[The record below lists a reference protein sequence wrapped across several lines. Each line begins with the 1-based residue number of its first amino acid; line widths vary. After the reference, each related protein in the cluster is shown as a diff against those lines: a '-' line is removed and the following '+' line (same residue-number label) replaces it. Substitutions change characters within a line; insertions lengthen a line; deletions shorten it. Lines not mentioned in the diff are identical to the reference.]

1 MSMTNVMNEMIA
13 GANETANAAEQA
25 AAWLGQNE
33 QVTEPTEQKPYTL
46 RVLCAKDVFPMVK
59 IIRKIGLK
67 DIGKAFDPDE
77 IKAITESVSEEEEEN
92 ATVDSIAETVGVAVV
107 LKIVDVVL
115 ENLEAAEQEIFGFL
129 GGLAGMTVDEVGS
142 LPMDVF
148 FEMLMDTFQSKE
160 FVGFMRVVSRFLK

>member
-46 RVLCAKDVFPMVK
+46 RALCAKDVFPMVK

-77 IKAITESVSEEEEEN
+77 IKAITESVSEEEN
-92 ATVDSIAETVGVAVV
+92 ATVDSIAETVGIAVV
-107 LKIVDVVL
+107 LKIVDVIL

-129 GGLAGMTVDEVGS
+129 GGLAGMTADEVGS

-160 FVGFMRVVSRFLK
+160 FVGFMKVVSRFLK

>member
-46 RVLCAKDVFPMVK
+46 RALCAKDVFPMVK

-67 DIGKAFDPDE
+67 DIGKAFDPEE
-77 IKAITESVSEEEEEN
+77 IKAITESVSEEEN

-107 LKIVDVVL
+107 LKIVDVIL

-129 GGLAGMTVDEVGS
+129 GGLAGMTADEVGS

-148 FEMLMDTFQSKE
+148 FEMLVDTFQLKE
-160 FVGFMRVVSRFLK
+160 FVGFMKVVSRFLK

>member
-46 RVLCAKDVFPMVK
+46 RALCAKDVFPMVK

-67 DIGKAFDPDE
+67 DIGKAFDPEE
-77 IKAITESVSEEEEEN
+77 IKAITESVSEEEN

-107 LKIVDVVL
+107 LKIVDVIL

-129 GGLAGMTVDEVGS
+129 GGLAGMTADEVGS

-148 FEMLMDTFQSKE
+148 FEMLVDTFQSKE

>member
-46 RVLCAKDVFPMVK
+46 RALCAKDVFPMVK

-67 DIGKAFDPDE
+67 DIGKAFNPEE
-77 IKAITESVSEEEEEN
+77 IKAITESVSEEEN
-92 ATVDSIAETVGVAVV
+92 ASVDSIAETVGVAVV
-107 LKIVDVVL
+107 LKIVDVIL

-129 GGLAGMTVDEVGS
+129 GGLAGMTADEVGS

-160 FVGFMRVVSRFLK
+160 FVGFMKVVSRFLK

>member
-33 QVTEPTEQKPYTL
+33 RVTEPTEQKPYTL
-46 RVLCAKDVFPMVK
+46 RALCAKDVFPMVK

-67 DIGKAFDPDE
+67 DIGKAFDPEE
-77 IKAITESVSEEEEEN
+77 IKAITESVSEEEN

-107 LKIVDVVL
+107 LKIVDVIL

-129 GGLAGMTVDEVGS
+129 GGLAGMTADEVGS

-148 FEMLMDTFQSKE
+148 FEMLVDTFQSKE
-160 FVGFMRVVSRFLK
+160 FVGFMKVVSRFLK

>member
-1 MSMTNVMNEMIA
+1 MSMTNVMNEM
-13 GANETANAAEQA
+13 GKFGTGVTDTANAAEQA

-46 RVLCAKDVFPMVK
+46 RALCAKDVFPMVK

-77 IKAITESVSEEEEEN
+77 IKAITESVSEEEN

-107 LKIVDVVL
+107 LKIVDVIL

-129 GGLAGMTVDEVGS
+129 GELAGMTADEVGS
-142 LPMDVF
+142 LPMGRI
-148 FEMLMDTFQSKE
+148 L
-160 FVGFMRVVSRFLK
+160 

>member
-46 RVLCAKDVFPMVK
+46 RALCAKDVFPMVK

-67 DIGKAFDPDE
+67 DIEKAFNPEE
-77 IKAITESVSEEEEEN
+77 IKAITESVSEEEN

-107 LKIVDVVL
+107 LKIVDVIL

-129 GGLAGMTVDEVGS
+129 GGLAGMTADEVGS

-160 FVGFMRVVSRFLK
+160 FVGFMKVVSRFLK

>member
-46 RVLCAKDVFPMVK
+46 RALCAKDVFPMVK

-67 DIGKAFDPDE
+67 DIGKAFNPEE
-77 IKAITESVSEEEEEN
+77 IKAITESVSEEEN

-107 LKIVDVVL
+107 LKIVDVIL

-129 GGLAGMTVDEVGS
+129 GGLAGMTADEVGS
-142 LPMDVF
+142 LPMNVF

-160 FVGFMRVVSRFLK
+160 FVGFMKVVSRFLK

>member
-46 RVLCAKDVFPMVK
+46 RALCAKDVFPMVK

-67 DIGKAFDPDE
+67 DIGKAFDPEE
-77 IKAITESVSEEEEEN
+77 IKAITESVSEEEN
-92 ATVDSIAETVGVAVV
+92 ATVDSIAETVGVAVA
-107 LKIVDVVL
+107 LKIVDVIL

-129 GGLAGMTVDEVGS
+129 GGLAGMTADEVGS

-148 FEMLMDTFQSKE
+148 FEMLVDTFQSKE
-160 FVGFMRVVSRFLK
+160 FVGFMKVVSRFLK

>member
-46 RVLCAKDVFPMVK
+46 RALCAKDVFPMVK

-67 DIGKAFDPDE
+67 DIGKAFGPDE
-77 IKAITESVSEEEEEN
+77 IKAITESVSEEEN

>member
-33 QVTEPTEQKPYTL
+33 QVTEPTEQKPYIL
-46 RVLCAKDVFPMVK
+46 RALCAKDVFPMVK

-77 IKAITESVSEEEEEN
+77 IKTITESVSEEEN
-92 ATVDSIAETVGVAVV
+92 ATVDSIAETVGIAVV
-107 LKIVDVVL
+107 LKIVDVIL

-129 GGLAGMTVDEVGS
+129 GGLAGMTADEVGS

-148 FEMLMDTFQSKE
+148 FEMLVDTFQSKE
-160 FVGFMRVVSRFLK
+160 FVGFMKVVSRFLK

>member
-46 RVLCAKDVFPMVK
+46 RALCAKDVFPMVK

-67 DIGKAFDPDE
+67 DIGKAFNPEE
-77 IKAITESVSEEEEEN
+77 IKAITESVSEEEN

-107 LKIVDVVL
+107 LKIVDVVM
-115 ENLEAAEQEIFGFL
+115 ENLEMAEQEIFDFL
-129 GGLAGMTVDEVGS
+129 GGLSSMNADDVGN
-142 LPMDVF
+142 LPMDLF
-148 FEMLMDTFQSKE
+148 FEMLADTFQSKE
-160 FVGFMRVVSRFLK
+160 FVGFMKVVSRFLK

>member
-1 MSMTNVMNEMIA
+1 MCMTNVMNEMIA

-46 RVLCAKDVFPMVK
+46 RALCAKDVFPMVK

-67 DIGKAFDPDE
+67 GIVKAFNPEE
-77 IKAITESVSEEEEEN
+77 IKAITESVSEEEN

-107 LKIVDVVL
+107 LKIVDVIL

-129 GGLAGMTVDEVGS
+129 GGLAGMTADEVGS

-148 FEMLMDTFQSKE
+148 FEMLVDTFQSKE
-160 FVGFMRVVSRFLK
+160 FVGFVKVVSRFLK

>member
-33 QVTEPTEQKPYTL
+33 QVTEPTEQKSYTL
-46 RVLCAKDVFPMVK
+46 RALCAKDVFPMVK

-67 DIGKAFDPDE
+67 DIGKAFNPEE
-77 IKAITESVSEEEEEN
+77 IKAITESVSEEEN

-107 LKIVDVVL
+107 LKIVDVIL

-129 GGLAGMTVDEVGS
+129 GGLAGMTADEVGS

-160 FVGFMRVVSRFLK
+160 FVGFMKVVSRFLK

>member
-33 QVTEPTEQKPYTL
+33 QVTEPTEQKPYIL
-46 RVLCAKDVFPMVK
+46 RALCAKDVFPMVK

-77 IKAITESVSEEEEEN
+77 IKTITESVSEEEN
-92 ATVDSIAETVGVAVV
+92 ATVDSIAETVGIAVV
-107 LKIVDVVL
+107 LKIVDVIL
-115 ENLEAAEQEIFGFL
+115 ENLEAVEQEIFGFL
-129 GGLAGMTVDEVGS
+129 GGLAGMTADEVGS

-160 FVGFMRVVSRFLK
+160 FVGFMKVVSRFLK